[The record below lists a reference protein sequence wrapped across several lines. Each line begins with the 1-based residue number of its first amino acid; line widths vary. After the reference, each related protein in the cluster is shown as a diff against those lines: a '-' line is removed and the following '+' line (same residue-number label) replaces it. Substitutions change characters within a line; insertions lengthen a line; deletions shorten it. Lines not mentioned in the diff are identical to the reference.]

1 MKYLSSNE
9 LKNILVASNQKNIAI
24 KNNITNKDINCKEEN
39 KVVQLNN
46 NDIQLNKIIEEKAA
60 KSTFLKNFLR
70 KVF

>member
-9 LKNILVASNQKNIAI
+9 LKNILIESNKKEIINSD
-24 KNNITNKDINCKEEN
+24 NSKDINCKNEN

-46 NDIQLNKIIEEKAA
+46 NNQQLNNIIKE
-60 KSTFLKNFLR
+60 KSTKSKFLKNFLR

>member
-9 LKNILVASNQKNIAI
+9 LKNILITSNQKNITI
-24 KNNITNKDINCKEEN
+24 VNDTIDKDINCKEEN

-46 NDIQLNKIIEEKAA
+46 NDIQLNKIIEEKAV

>member
-1 MKYLSSNE
+1 MKYLSSSE
-9 LKNILVASNQKNIAI
+9 LKNILVASNQKNITVV
-24 KNNITNKDINCKEEN
+24 NNLNNEDINCKEEN

-46 NDIQLNKIIEEKAA
+46 NDIQLNKIIEEKAV

>member
-1 MKYLSSNE
+1 MKYLSSSE
-9 LKNILVASNQKNIAI
+9 LKNILVASNQKNITI
-24 KNNITNKDINCKEEN
+24 VNDVNNKDINCKEEN

-46 NDIQLNKIIEEKAA
+46 NDIQLNKIIEEKAV

>member
-9 LKNILVASNQKNIAI
+9 LKKILIASNQKNITI
-24 KNNITNKDINCKEEN
+24 VNDFNDKDINCKEEN

-46 NDIQLNKIIEEKAA
+46 NDIQLNKIVEEKVT

>member
-9 LKNILVASNQKNIAI
+9 LKKILIASNQKNITI
-24 KNNITNKDINCKEEN
+24 VNDFNDKDINCKKEN

-46 NDIQLNKIIEEKAA
+46 NDIQLNKIVEEKVT

>member
-1 MKYLSSNE
+1 MKYLSSSE
-9 LKNILVASNQKNIAI
+9 LKNILIASNQKS
-24 KNNITNKDINCKEEN
+24 ITIVNDFNDKDISCKEEN

-46 NDIQLNKIIEEKAA
+46 NDIQLNKIVEEKVT

>member
-1 MKYLSSNE
+1 MKYLSSSE
-9 LKNILVASNQKNIAI
+9 LKNILVASNQKNITI
-24 KNNITNKDINCKEEN
+24 VNDLNKEDINCKEEN

-46 NDIQLNKIIEEKAA
+46 NDIQLNKIIEEKAV

>member
-1 MKYLSSNE
+1 MKYLSSSE
-9 LKNILVASNQKNIAI
+9 LKNILVASNQKNITVV
-24 KNNITNKDINCKEEN
+24 NDLNDKDINCKEEN

-46 NDIQLNKIIEEKAA
+46 NNIQLNKIVEEKVT

>member
-9 LKNILVASNQKNIAI
+9 LKKILIASNQKNITI
-24 KNNITNKDINCKEEN
+24 VNDFNDKDINCKKEN

-46 NDIQLNKIIEEKAA
+46 NNIQLNKIVEEKVT

>member
-1 MKYLSSNE
+1 VKYLSSNE
-9 LKNILVASNQKNIAI
+9 LKNILIASNHKNITI
-24 KNNITNKDINCKEEN
+24 VNDTVDKDINCKEEN

-46 NDIQLNKIIEEKAA
+46 NDIKLNKIIKEKAD

>member
-1 MKYLSSNE
+1 MKYLSSSE
-9 LKNILVASNQKNIAI
+9 LKNILVASNQKNITVV
-24 KNNITNKDINCKEEN
+24 NDLNDKDINCKEEN

-46 NDIQLNKIIEEKAA
+46 NDIQLNKIVEEKSV

>member
-9 LKNILVASNQKNIAI
+9 LKNILIASNHKNITI
-24 KNNITNKDINCKEEN
+24 VNDTVDKDINCKEEN

-46 NDIQLNKIIEEKAA
+46 NDIKLNKIIKEKAD

>member
-1 MKYLSSNE
+1 MKYLSSSE
-9 LKNILVASNQKNIAI
+9 LKNILVTSNQKNIEI
-24 KNNITNKDINCKEEN
+24 VNDLSNKDINCKEEN

-46 NDIQLNKIIEEKAA
+46 NDIQLNKIIEEKAV

>member
-1 MKYLSSNE
+1 MKYLSSSE
-9 LKNILVASNQKNIAI
+9 LKNILIANNQKS
-24 KNNITNKDINCKEEN
+24 ITIVNDINDKDINCKEEN

-46 NDIQLNKIIEEKAA
+46 NDIQLNKIVKEKTV